1 MIHPTAEIEQ
11 RARPLAPIP
20 ASGTTAT
27 FARSAVIK
35 SSNCNLGHSVYV
47 DTGAVIG
54 NNVKLQ
60 NRVSIFRGVT
70 LEDGVFVGPHVSFTN
85 DRYPRSIT
93 RDGEP
98 VQTGDWTPQSTLVR
112 YGASIGA
119 GAVVLPGLTIGRWAM
134 VGAGAIVLRDVPD
147 YGLVVGNPAVLIGYV
162 CRCAHRLRL
171 DAAIWRCVS
180 CGDTYELPEIE
191 AYGPAD

>member
-1 MIHPTAEIEQ
+1 MIHPTAEVE
-11 RARPLAPIP
+11 R
-20 ASGTTAT
+20 GAT
-27 FARSAVIK
+27 IGANTRIWHNCHIREGAVIGAD
-35 SSNCNLGHSVYV
+35 CNLGHSVYV
-47 DTGAVIG
+47 DTGAIIG

-70 LEDGVFVGPHVSFTN
+70 LEDGVFVGPHASFTN

-98 VQTGDWTPQSTLVR
+98 VQPGNWTPQSTLVR

-134 VGAGAIVLRDVPD
+134 VGAGAIVLGDVPD
-147 YGLVVGNPAVLIGYV
+147 HGLVVGNPALLIGYV
-162 CRCAHRLRL
+162 CRCAHRLKR
-171 DAAIWRCVS
+171 DESRWHCATCNES
-180 CGDTYELPEIE
+180 YDLPDLESHRR
-191 AYGPAD
+191 D